1 MQLSASIKYQNSASM
16 MHIILPHGK
25 NFKYDSCVIKDWDV
39 SSTQLLETFDHGGR
53 VCIVERLRMPS
64 LWRDRRTA
72 QQSFRY
78 PQEDKNVQDDPFQP
92 LFKDK
97 YE

>member
-16 MHIILPHGK
+16 MHITLPHGK

-64 LWRDRRTA
+64 L
-72 QQSFRY
+72 
-78 PQEDKNVQDDPFQP
+78 
-92 LFKDK
+92 
-97 YE
+97 